1 MATEKVSEQAAS
13 ISSIDMNNN
22 KQVKLKK
29 LLQWRQLQGWE
40 YFEYGSPV
48 QTKACDLAEWQ

>member
-22 KQVKLKK
+22 KQVKLKN
-29 LLQWRQLQGWE
+29 LLQ
-40 YFEYGSPV
+40 
-48 QTKACDLAEWQ
+48 